1 MVRYERTH
9 SPERPDAAVVAAPH
23 HHPPTGHLAG
33 GRVSPSPRL
42 RSRGGECHRP
52 GLRCPGRGALV
63 GGDQR
68 LHGAGHRHSVRC
80 PRQPAGGGRFCHRS
94 KCARSD
100 DSLGRRPCDDP
111 GSGYSLLGIPVV
123 FHRHR
128 PDRCRL
134 QPSGAACAPPATGW
148 KRGISPPPQTNSL
161 AGGGAVSLFWQYFI
175 PYPKYP
181 AYASE
186 VFLAGYLLLACRF

>member
-1 MVRYERTH
+1 MSV
-9 SPERPDAAVVAAPH
+9 PI
-23 HHPPTGHLAG
+23 PPNDQTPPLWRRLITTLLLAIWPAG
-33 GRVSPSPRL
+33 GFLLLLGSAA
-42 RSRGGECHRP
+42 GEESVI
-52 GLRCPGRGALV
+52 GRGFAALV
-63 GGDQR
+63 EAPWWAVTSACMA
-68 LHGAGHRHSVRC
+68 LVTAHSVRC

-148 KRGISPPPQTNSL
+148 KRGIAPPPQTNSL